1 MIMTM
6 GSNNARR
13 ANKILEKN
21 KHISH
26 ESTTTT
32 RTTRTTTTK
41 NIVQKRNACTTSNIP
56 SMSRSF
62 MLSKSGN

>member
-26 ESTTTT
+26 ESTT
-32 RTTRTTTTK
+32 TTRTTTTK